1 MAACSRRRRSAS
13 RPARTRAFVMREASH
28 SAPTQPIRILTY
40 GKTDRICI
48 SCLRDLARSPPGFV
62 RRERMGRL
70 DIVQAVLIGMLI
82 FVAGTIPRNLLFNAN
97 LRYFAG
103 VPWAV

>member
-1 MAACSRRRRSAS
+1 
-13 RPARTRAFVMREASH
+13 
-28 SAPTQPIRILTY
+28 
-40 GKTDRICI
+40 
-48 SCLRDLARSPPGFV
+48 
-62 RRERMGRL
+62 MGRL

-103 VPWAV
+103 VPWAVPAIGIYLWCFWRYLSGAGPPRSTAEERRTGLRANAVPRPVWGWALLD